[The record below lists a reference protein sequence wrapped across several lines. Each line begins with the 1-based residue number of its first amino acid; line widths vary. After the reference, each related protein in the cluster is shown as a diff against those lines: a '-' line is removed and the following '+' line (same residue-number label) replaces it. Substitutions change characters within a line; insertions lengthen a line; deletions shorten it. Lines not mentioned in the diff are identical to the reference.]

1 MNNDKRKFNI
11 CGRCYVKENAA
22 GGEILSFIP
31 EVPTMKMYL
40 DDLVFILTIPN
51 NEQKFAPAYCR
62 LQSKLSNDD
71 INTTVEDFTE
81 IRSVVFLRQKKGELL
96 VCAPKDHVLVD
107 LSKLVIIATVPA
119 ENKTSA
125 PCYIRQKTYEKTK
138 NELKAVELGSIGD
151 MKEVADE
158 DNDVSMIK
166 SEIYYP
172 SAASLF

>member
-31 EVPTMKMYL
+31 DVPTMKMYL

-62 LQSKLSNDD
+62 LQSKPSND
-71 INTTVEDFTE
+71 INETVEEFTE
-81 IRSVVFLRQKKGELL
+81 VRSVVFLRQKRGELL
-96 VCAPKDHVLVD
+96 VCAPREHVLVD

-138 NELKAVELGSIGD
+138 DELKALELGSIGE
-151 MKEVADE
+151 MQESIDE
-158 DNDVSMIK
+158 CNDIPMIK
-166 SEIYYP
+166 TEIYYP
-172 SAASLF
+172 SVDSLL